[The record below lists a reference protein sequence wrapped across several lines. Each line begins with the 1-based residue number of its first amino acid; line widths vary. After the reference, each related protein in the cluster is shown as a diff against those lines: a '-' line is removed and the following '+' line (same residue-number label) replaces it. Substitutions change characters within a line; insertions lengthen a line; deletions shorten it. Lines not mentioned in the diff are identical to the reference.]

1 MQPFEYMRPKSLEEV
16 ISLLQEYGDTAC
28 LLAGGTD
35 LTVGLRHGKISPQM
49 VIDIKGIADL
59 SSGICES
66 DGWLTI
72 SAATVLSDIT
82 RNESV
87 KKHFPALVEAA
98 GVVGSIQI
106 RNRATLA
113 GNICNASPA
122 ADTVPVLAVYGAVVR
137 KYGPSGIHSIPVV
150 DFIKGNRDTALLP
163 GELVISVDL
172 PIPTTRCGT
181 AFSRITRRRGVD
193 LATVNI
199 CCHIDGKGTT
209 TYALGAVSPRPLLVQ
224 DTKGYL
230 SDPTVS
236 AVKKAAELDVLL
248 SVATPITDIRASAEY
263 RSGMLRVLAE
273 RVTNRAI
280 ELRENWLDH
289 G

>member
-1 MQPFEYMRPKSLEEV
+1 MQPFQYMRPESLEDV

-35 LTVGLRHGKISPQM
+35 LTVGLRHGKISPQV

-59 SSGICES
+59 SSGIGES
-66 DGWLTI
+66 EGWLTI
-72 SAATVLSDIT
+72 SAATVLSDIA
-82 RNESV
+82 RSEHV
-87 KKHFPALVEAA
+87 KKYFPALVEAA
-98 GVVGSIQI
+98 DVVGSIQI

-113 GNICNASPA
+113 GNVCNASPA

-137 KYGPSGIHSIPVV
+137 KTGPCGIQSIPVV
-150 DFIKGNRDTALLP
+150 DFIKGNGDIALLP

-172 PIPTTRCGT
+172 PLPTTRCGT
-181 AFSRITRRRGVD
+181 AFARITRRRGVD
-193 LATVNI
+193 LATVNL

-209 TYALGAVSPRPLLVQ
+209 TFALGAASPRPLLVQ

-230 SDPTVS
+230 SDPGLS
-236 AVKKAAELDVLL
+236 AVKKTEVLDALL
-248 SVATPITDIRASAEY
+248 SVAAPITDIRASSEY
-263 RSGMLRVLAE
+263 RSAMFRVLAQ
-273 RVTNRAI
+273 RTANRAI
-280 ELRENWLDH
+280 ELRENWVDH